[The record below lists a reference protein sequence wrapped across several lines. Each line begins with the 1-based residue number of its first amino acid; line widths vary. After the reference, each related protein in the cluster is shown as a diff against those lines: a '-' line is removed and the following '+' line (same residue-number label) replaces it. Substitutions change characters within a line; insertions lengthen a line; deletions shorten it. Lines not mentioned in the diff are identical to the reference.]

1 MKKLVT
7 VASSHE
13 FFYSGKVGIILKAM
27 IYYFDYLKHVFS
39 HVPANACI

>member
-13 FFYSGKVGIILKAM
+13 FFYSGKVSIILKAM

-39 HVPANACI
+39 HMPANACI